1 MRKYFLKYFLFRF
14 SAFVFRIKLSYFP
27 KEVLELGS
35 LFPKY
40 CPIYVLLRV
49 TDNYS
54 VIRFI
59 LFLFIKFIGSNLLL
73 NNMLIRA
80 FCAGLVDATSKQT
93 EKLIKLTVK
102 YFNAD
107 MQVFSPF
114 QLLVFIFWNFKF
126 SLKKSCILIKSF

>member
-14 SAFVFRIKLSYFP
+14 NAFVFRIDLSYFP
-27 KEVLELGS
+27 EEVLELA
-35 LFPKY
+35 Y
-40 CPIYVLLRV
+40 ALLRE

-54 VIRFI
+54 VILFI

-73 NNMLIRA
+73 NNILMRA
-80 FCAGLVDATSKQT
+80 FYAGLVDAISKET

-107 MQVFSPF
+107 MHASFLFIPVVNFF
-114 QLLVFIFWNFKF
+114 LLKF
-126 SLKKSCILIKSF
+126 

>member
-35 LFPKY
+35 LFTKY
-40 CPIYVLLRV
+40 SPIYVLLRE

-54 VIRFI
+54 VILFI
-59 LFLFIKFIGSNLLL
+59 LFLFVKFIGSNLLL

-80 FCAGLVDATSKQT
+80 FYAGLVDATSKQR
-93 EKLIKLTVK
+93 EKLIKLSVK
-102 YFNAD
+102 YFSAD
-107 MQVFSPF
+107 MQVFSSF
-114 QLLVFIFWNFKF
+114 QLLVFIFWNFKL
-126 SLKKSCILIKSF
+126 SLKKSYILIKSF

>member
-35 LFPKY
+35 LFTKY
-40 CPIYVLLRV
+40 SPIYVLLRE

-54 VIRFI
+54 VILFI

-73 NNMLIRA
+73 NNILMRA
-80 FCAGLVDATSKQT
+80 FYAGLVDAISKET

-107 MQVFSPF
+107 MHASFLFIPVVNFF
-114 QLLVFIFWNFKF
+114 LLKF
-126 SLKKSCILIKSF
+126 

>member
-14 SAFVFRIKLSYFP
+14 GGFVFRIKLSYFP

-40 CPIYVLLRV
+40 CPICVLLRE

-80 FCAGLVDATSKQT
+80 FYAGLVDATSKQT

-114 QLLVFIFWNFKF
+114 QLLVFIF
-126 SLKKSCILIKSF
+126 